1 MEFAQTGRGVELE
14 TVACDLCGSRN
25 APTVTDSRDY
35 WHGFGGTFPVVQ
47 CGSCGLV
54 YLNPRPTESCIG
66 AFYPEDYYAYGA
78 TKRLPRVRVR
88 TRIKRAIRARRL
100 LAQIALLFPG
110 LRNAARD
117 FPIREDI
124 PEWTPPGRMLDV
136 GCGSGGVLSAMFDMG
151 WHVVGLEPNAAAAA
165 VARTNGHE
173 VWCQSAGDPL
183 PSDLPF
189 DLILV
194 SHTLEHLH
202 SPRRAL
208 TSFRT
213 VLRPSSGRIVLE
225 VPNLDSLFT
234 RLFQGLGTAFD
245 TPRHLYLFG
254 PATLER
260 LLVETGFEVLRVRH
274 RSDPRQIA
282 KSLALV
288 YKLFE
293 TRATAGSL
301 VQDGELLAALQPLV
315 DLASARHMG
324 GAIRI
329 TARRA
334 E

>member
-1 MEFAQTGRGVELE
+1 
-14 TVACDLCGSRN
+14 
-25 APTVTDSRDY
+25 
-35 WHGFGGTFPVVQ
+35 
-47 CGSCGLV
+47 
-54 YLNPRPTESCIG
+54 
-66 AFYPEDYYAYGA
+66 
-78 TKRLPRVRVR
+78 
-88 TRIKRAIRARRL
+88 
-100 LAQIALLFPG
+100 
-110 LRNAARD
+110 
-117 FPIREDI
+117 
-124 PEWTPPGRMLDV
+124 
-136 GCGSGGVLSAMFDMG
+136 
-151 WHVVGLEPNAAAAA
+151 
-165 VARTNGHE
+165 
-173 VWCQSAGDPL
+173 
-183 PSDLPF
+183 
-189 DLILV
+189 LILV

-213 VLRPSSGRIVLE
+213 VLRPSSGRIVIE

-301 VQDGELLAALQPLV
+301 VQDGEFLATLQPLV
-315 DLASARHMG
+315 DFASARRMG